1 MINPDGVIFGNY
13 RTSLA
18 GKDLNRT
25 LRAKNDELFPE
36 TKQLK
41 EYIIKLKKEC
51 KAKIV
56 YFLDFHGHSMKKNC
70 FMYGPDY
77 DIWSAK
83 YEKSKILPKMLSSKT
98 IMFRYQSCL
107 FRVAAGKRK
116 TARAFMLNFV
126 PFCYTVESSVG
137 LYKAFEKGMNF

>member
-1 MINPDGVIFGNY
+1 MINPDGVVFGNY

-25 LRAKNDELFPE
+25 LKNKKDDLFPE
-36 TKQLK
+36 IKALK
-41 EYIIKLKKEC
+41 NYVQNLKKES

-70 FMYGPDY
+70 FLYGPDY
-77 DIWSAK
+77 DIWSVK
-83 YEKSKILPKMLSSKT
+83 YEKSKILPKILASKT
-98 IMFRYQSCL
+98 MMFRFQSCL

-116 TARAFMLNFV
+116 TARAFMLSLI
-126 PFCYTVESSVG
+126 PFCYTIETSVG
-137 LYKAFEKGMNF
+137 LYRAF